1 MALDVILALSEELD
15 SYTPCILAPNDV
27 KQENNFTRLHFL
39 VRKIL
44 DASTRKFNKA
54 QQGKVLEALRYAAE
68 KHQGVRRDDKVTP
81 YLLHILEVVGVLI
94 GMHVYDYKAIV
105 AAILHDVVEETEAT
119 LKEIAKKFGV
129 SISRMVD
136 LLSKHPNFIRKKFYW
151 TRMKNEPNLH
161 ILWRVIVIKFADR
174 IHNLM
179 TLDIV
184 SKERREKKLAETE
197 KEFPELYKVLVKTFR
212 KLRKKNIFTIKRYLY
227 LPFHLN
233 NRLFYE
239 MEKYR

>member
-1 MALDVILALSEELD
+1 MALDVIFALSEELD
-15 SYTPCILAPNDV
+15 SYTPCILVPNDV

-39 VRKIL
+39 VRKTI
-44 DASTRKFNKA
+44 DTSMRKFNRA

-68 KHQGVRRDDKVTP
+68 KHQNFRRDDKVTP
-81 YLLHILEVVGVLI
+81 YLLHILEVVCILI
-94 GMHVYDYKAIV
+94 DMQVYDYKTIV
-105 AAILHDVVEETEAT
+105 AATLHDVVEDTEAT
-119 LKEIAKKFGV
+119 LKDIAKTFGV

-151 TRMKNEPNLH
+151 VRMKNEPNLH
-161 ILWRVIVIKFADR
+161 ILWRVLVIKFGDR
-174 IHNLM
+174 IHNMM
-179 TLDIV
+179 TLDVV

-197 KEFPELYKVLVKTFR
+197 REFPELYKVLVKTFR
-212 KLRKKNIFTIKRYLY
+212 KLRKKNIFTAKRYLY